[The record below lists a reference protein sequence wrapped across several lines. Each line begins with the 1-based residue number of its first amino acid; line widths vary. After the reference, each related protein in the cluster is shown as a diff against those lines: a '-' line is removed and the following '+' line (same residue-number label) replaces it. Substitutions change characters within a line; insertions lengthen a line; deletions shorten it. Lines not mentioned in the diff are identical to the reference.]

1 MDFTF
6 EWLVVILLQIITVA
20 FQGYLLYIAK
30 KKFGVEKYKDIIQ
43 KLKLS
48 IRPRA
53 LLRQDEIIEVAN
65 EGDLVINKTRV
76 DINLAIS
83 HNGKTEKS
91 MLMRYGRKMVLNP
104 ADKVIIPLHE
114 KLQEL
119 LEKLKL
125 INIMSVEKPTG
136 YKDMMEE
143 MEFYED
149 KVKQLRKPFVID
161 LSIKAQCTIYKEKID
176 TLRKFRLLYAFFPEW
191 YQNPE
196 GFQYIENYKVE
207 VQEIMGE
214 WEKKTLRNRPET

>member
-6 EWLVVILLQIITVA
+6 EWLIVILLQIITVA

-30 KKFGVEKYKDIIQ
+30 EKFGVEKYKDIIQ

-53 LLRQDEIIEVAN
+53 LPRQDEIIEVAN
-65 EGDLVINKTRV
+65 DGDLVINKTIV

-83 HNGKTEKS
+83 HNEKTEKS
-91 MLMRYGRKMVLNP
+91 MLMRYGRRMVLNP
-104 ADKVIIPLHE
+104 VDKVIIPLHE

-136 YKDMMEE
+136 YKNMMGE

-176 TLRKFRLLYAFFPEW
+176 TLRKFRLLYAFLPEW
-191 YQNPE
+191 YQDPE
-196 GFQYIENYKVE
+196 GFRYVENYKVE

-214 WEKKTLRNRPET
+214 WEKKTI

>member
-6 EWLVVILLQIITVA
+6 EWFVVILLQIITVA
-20 FQGYLLYIAK
+20 FQGYLLYITK
-30 KKFGVEKYKDIIQ
+30 EKFGVEKYKDIIQ

-53 LLRQDEIIEVAN
+53 LPRQDEIIEVAN
-65 EGDLVINKTRV
+65 EGDLVINKTIV

-91 MLMRYGRKMVLNP
+91 ILRYGRKMVLNP
-104 ADKVIIPLHE
+104 ANKVIIPLHE

-119 LEKLKL
+119 LEKSKL

-136 YKDMMEE
+136 YTNMMGE

-176 TLRKFRLLYAFFPEW
+176 TLRKFRLLYGFLPEW
-191 YQNPE
+191 YQNPT
-196 GFQYIENYKVE
+196 GFQYSENYKVE

-214 WEKKTLRNRPET
+214 WEKKTI

>member
-1 MDFTF
+1 MSEMTMDFTF
-6 EWLVVILLQIITVA
+6 EWLIVILLQIITVA

-30 KKFGVEKYKDIIQ
+30 EKFGVEKYKDIIQ

-176 TLRKFRLLYAFFPEW
+176 TLRKFRLLYAFLPEW
-191 YQNPE
+191 YQDPE
-196 GFQYIENYKVE
+196 GFRYVENYKVE

-214 WEKKTLRNRPET
+214 WEKKTT